1 MSILFCSIT
10 KKLFFIF
17 LCSYRCFLGNFL
29 FIKKFVVI
37 MKIYAITTFFE
48 ISLHYTHIFSLLFI
62 WRRNNM
68 GILCD
73 LIVSAK
79 DKNKDSLMEIINKF
93 RPLIKKQ
100 AYALNYEDAENDL
113 IVDMIELI
121 YNMPF
126 FQHDGQA
133 VTYISTSIRHSYVKF
148 LKQRIR
154 LRENECIYDP
164 DIIKNIENLSEDF
177 EKKDLNLI
185 FAIRKLN
192 YNQKWV
198 IIYKFFFM
206 FKDKEIMNKL
216 NISRQ
221 AVYNNKNKALK
232 NLRKMLE
239 Q

>member
-1 MSILFCSIT
+1 
-10 KKLFFIF
+10 
-17 LCSYRCFLGNFL
+17 
-29 FIKKFVVI
+29 
-37 MKIYAITTFFE
+37 
-48 ISLHYTHIFSLLFI
+48 
-62 WRRNNM
+62 M

-93 RPLIKKQ
+93 RQLIKKQ
-100 AYALNYEDAENDL
+100 AYALNYEDEENDL

-177 EKKDLNLI
+177 EKKDLDLL

>member
-1 MSILFCSIT
+1 
-10 KKLFFIF
+10 
-17 LCSYRCFLGNFL
+17 
-29 FIKKFVVI
+29 
-37 MKIYAITTFFE
+37 
-48 ISLHYTHIFSLLFI
+48 
-62 WRRNNM
+62 M

-177 EKKDLNLI
+177 EKKDKI
-185 FAIRKLN
+185 FTSHDFRRMKATYMSWSGQSENGLLYIN
-192 YNQKWV
+192 
-198 IIYKFFFM
+198 FF
-206 FKDKEIMNKL
+206 L
-216 NISRQ
+216 C
-221 AVYNNKNKALK
+221 LK
-232 NLRKMLE
+232 IKK
-239 Q
+239 

>member
-1 MSILFCSIT
+1 MMDRRLH
-10 KKLFFIF
+10 
-17 LCSYRCFLGNFL
+17 
-29 FIKKFVVI
+29 
-37 MKIYAITTFFE
+37 IY
-48 ISLHYTHIFSLLFI
+48 
-62 WRRNNM
+62 
-68 GILCD
+68 
-73 LIVSAK
+73 
-79 DKNKDSLMEIINKF
+79 
-93 RPLIKKQ
+93 P
-100 AYALNYEDAENDL
+100 
-113 IVDMIELI
+113 
-121 YNMPF
+121 
-126 FQHDGQA
+126 
-133 VTYISTSIRHSYVKF
+133 TSIRHSYVKF

-177 EKKDLNLI
+177 EKKDLDLI

>member
-1 MSILFCSIT
+1 
-10 KKLFFIF
+10 
-17 LCSYRCFLGNFL
+17 
-29 FIKKFVVI
+29 
-37 MKIYAITTFFE
+37 
-48 ISLHYTHIFSLLFI
+48 
-62 WRRNNM
+62 M

-177 EKKDLNLI
+177 EKKDLDLL

-216 NISRQ
+216 NISRDE
-221 AVYNNKNKALK
+221 AFACIRYLDTLGYIECTYKNIGFNFLLGFRASHKGYNYAEFWRLQLLEEILK
-232 NLRKMLE
+232 SVLLPVVVSILTSLLITA
-239 Q
+239 

>member
-1 MSILFCSIT
+1 
-10 KKLFFIF
+10 
-17 LCSYRCFLGNFL
+17 
-29 FIKKFVVI
+29 
-37 MKIYAITTFFE
+37 
-48 ISLHYTHIFSLLFI
+48 
-62 WRRNNM
+62 M

-121 YNMPF
+121 YNMLF
-126 FQHDGQA
+126 FSMMDRRLHIYQHLSD
-133 VTYISTSIRHSYVKF
+133 IPIVKF

-177 EKKDLNLI
+177 EKKDLDLI

>member
-1 MSILFCSIT
+1 
-10 KKLFFIF
+10 
-17 LCSYRCFLGNFL
+17 
-29 FIKKFVVI
+29 
-37 MKIYAITTFFE
+37 
-48 ISLHYTHIFSLLFI
+48 
-62 WRRNNM
+62 M

-93 RPLIKKQ
+93 RSLIKKQ

-177 EKKDLNLI
+177 EKKDLDLI

>member
-1 MSILFCSIT
+1 
-10 KKLFFIF
+10 
-17 LCSYRCFLGNFL
+17 
-29 FIKKFVVI
+29 
-37 MKIYAITTFFE
+37 
-48 ISLHYTHIFSLLFI
+48 
-62 WRRNNM
+62 M

-100 AYALNYEDAENDL
+100 AYALIYEDAENDL

-177 EKKDLNLI
+177 EKKDLDLL

>member
-62 WRRNNM
+62 WRRNM

-100 AYALNYEDAENDL
+100 AYEHK
-113 IVDMIELI
+113 
-121 YNMPF
+121 NMS
-126 FQHDGQA
+126 A
-133 VTYISTSIRHSYVKF
+133 K
-148 LKQRIR
+148 
-154 LRENECIYDP
+154 
-164 DIIKNIENLSEDF
+164 IKR
-177 EKKDLNLI
+177 
-185 FAIRKLN
+185 AIRGKN
-192 YNQKWV
+192 
-198 IIYKFFFM
+198 
-206 FKDKEIMNKL
+206 DNKKV
-216 NISRQ
+216 SH
-221 AVYNNKNKALK
+221 KK
-232 NLRKMLE
+232 
-239 Q
+239 

>member
-1 MSILFCSIT
+1 MSIFFVLLLKNYFLYFCVHIDVFG
-10 KKLFFIF
+10 KFFI
-17 LCSYRCFLGNFL
+17 Y
-29 FIKKFVVI
+29 KKI
-37 MKIYAITTFFE
+37 CCYNENICYYDIFE

-177 EKKDLNLI
+177 EKKGSGFTFCN
-185 FAIRKLN
+185 
-192 YNQKWV
+192 
-198 IIYKFFFM
+198 
-206 FKDKEIMNKL
+206 
-216 NISRQ
+216 
-221 AVYNNKNKALK
+221 
-232 NLRKMLE
+232 
-239 Q
+239 

>member
-1 MSILFCSIT
+1 
-10 KKLFFIF
+10 
-17 LCSYRCFLGNFL
+17 
-29 FIKKFVVI
+29 
-37 MKIYAITTFFE
+37 
-48 ISLHYTHIFSLLFI
+48 
-62 WRRNNM
+62 M

-133 VTYISTSIRHSYVKF
+133 
-148 LKQRIR
+148 
-154 LRENECIYDP
+154 DP

-177 EKKDLNLI
+177 EKKDLDLI

>member
-126 FQHDGQA
+126 FQHDG
-133 VTYISTSIRHSYVKF
+133 
-148 LKQRIR
+148 
-154 LRENECIYDP
+154 
-164 DIIKNIENLSEDF
+164 
-177 EKKDLNLI
+177 
-185 FAIRKLN
+185 
-192 YNQKWV
+192 
-198 IIYKFFFM
+198 
-206 FKDKEIMNKL
+206 
-216 NISRQ
+216 
-221 AVYNNKNKALK
+221 
-232 NLRKMLE
+232 
-239 Q
+239 